1 MFRTSKCSPS
11 IDWGWQNLVGL
22 PADPLGIVSLMSE
35 LEVLWFQGYSEHESA
50 SRSVVPNCLWPPK
63 LQPSRLLC
71 PWNSPGKNTGVGCH
85 FLLQGIYR
93 TQGLNPGLLHWKQN
107 LVVWATR
114 FSKRA
119 FASQPY
125 PGKEGAIVTRL
136 PAKYQASALSR
147 GLVGEEW
154 KGENFLGSWVFF
166 LPTQPHQPILGSI
179 FALREIAWLWC
190 HLIFLFSF
198 KAFSVFSMFSVLKL
212 SSRYSNPTCFSL
224 PKIFYDILSE
234 V

>member
-1 MFRTSKCSPS
+1 MFRTSKCIPS
-11 IDWGWQNLVGL
+11 IDWGWQNLVRL

-35 LEVLWFQGYSEHESA
+35 LEALWFQGYSEHESA
-50 SRSVVPNCLWPPK
+50 SRSVVSNCLWPPK

-107 LVVWATR
+107 LVVWAR
-114 FSKRA
+114 FLSWKGRCNRY
-119 FASQPY
+119 S
-125 PGKEGAIVTRL
+125 GL

-179 FALREIAWLWC
+179 FALREVAWLWC
-190 HLIFLFSF
+190 HLIFLFPSKHLVYF
-198 KAFSVFSMFSVLKL
+198 LCLVS
-212 SSRYSNPTCFSL
+212 
-224 PKIFYDILSE
+224 
-234 V
+234 